1 MAPTAS
7 PPLAN
12 KNGTLSVNTVSGA
25 MSGQLISEPQSQT
38 PPSTASATVTST
50 TEQQQTPQQP
60 QNGTTSLLPTEQNLA
75 NTKEKTPMCLI
86 NELARYNKVSL
97 KHSTCT
103 VDVLQGQATCRGL
116 VYMIN
121 KTWGRLVYEG
131 SCYMNENLVQ
141 GYMQGAA
148 NMIENLE
155 QGYNGNIQAYKPAC
169 VTKTLWAST
178 PTAVCTPRIQIKT
191 LLAHHVVLNLH
202 RVVKYVTNIIA
213 IQQ

>member
-131 SCYMNENLVQ
+131 SCYMNENL
-141 GYMQGAA
+141 
-148 NMIENLE
+148 E

-169 VTKTLWAST
+169 VTKTGQYTNCCMHPKDSDQNST
-178 PTAVCTPRIQIKT
+178 RSDIMLC
-191 LLAHHVVLNLH
+191 
-202 RVVKYVTNIIA
+202 
-213 IQQ
+213 